1 MGNLSN
7 ISVRWRIACT
17 DQQEAPSPETSLRS
31 IFLLAGVPLLQKD
44 RVQTMWVLYCYSIG
58 LAGLCCASACCFSR
72 LAKEPLEFIPKQ
84 FVDRA
89 KDGPTAVVYF
99 LHVFVGNEKS
109 HSTGT
114 KEQFCF

>member
-1 MGNLSN
+1 MGNLRN
-7 ISVRWRIACT
+7 ISVRWRLACT

-109 HSTGT
+109 HST
-114 KEQFCF
+114 